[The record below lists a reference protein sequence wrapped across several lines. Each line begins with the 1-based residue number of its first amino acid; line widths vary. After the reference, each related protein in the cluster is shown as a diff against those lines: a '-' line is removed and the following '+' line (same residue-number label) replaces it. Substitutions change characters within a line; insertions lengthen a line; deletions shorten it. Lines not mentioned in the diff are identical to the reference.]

1 MKLAEALRIFREPA
15 PDADPLLVTLCTG
28 FTPLHLQ
35 TFLGAHL
42 RLALRNRPVEIATGL
57 FGDIAGS
64 VDSAAAASSCHAL
77 AVVLEW
83 QDLDPR
89 LGIRRL
95 GGWGHQDLPDILK
108 GCRNFL
114 ARLHAGLAT
123 AAASKPLALVL
134 PTLPLPMIG
143 FTPGWEESRIRLELD
158 LLLDDF
164 AAQISEL
171 RLAHL
176 ISRQELDL
184 RSPLDQR
191 FDVQAELNA
200 GYPYKNTHA
209 DVLGEMLAHLLAPPL
224 PKKGLIT
231 DLDNTLWAGILGE
244 DGIDGIAWT
253 LDRHAQLH
261 GLYQQVLASLAAT
274 GVLIGIASKNE
285 PGNVQRAL
293 DRPDI
298 VLGRDHIFP
307 VAAGWGAKSEAIREI
322 LKTWNI
328 GPEAVVFVDDSPLEL
343 AEVKTAFPEIECLP
357 FESENPASVWQLLG
371 KLRDLFGKHSV
382 SAEDALRTESLR
394 NSAEFAL
401 AQSGLGSPEAFLESI
416 QPVLEFSFQKNPP
429 DARALEL
436 LNKTNQFNLNGYRFT
451 EADWQ
456 SYLLSP
462 ETFVQ
467 VISYRDKFGPLGKIA
482 VAAGRRSN
490 GSLILDRWVMSCRAF
505 SRRIEHCAL
514 HRLFDRFEAEE
525 IQFDFV
531 PTSKNSP
538 LQQFLKEITG
548 EDPQPMYRL
557 TQARFMER
565 CPKLSHTFQEN

>member
-15 PDADPLLVTLCTG
+15 DDANTFLVSLCTG

-42 RLALRNRPVEIATGL
+42 RQALRNRSVDIGVGL
-57 FGDIAGS
+57 FGDLAGS
-64 VDSAAAASSCHAL
+64 IDNAAAAPSRHAL

-95 GGWGHQDLPDILK
+95 GGWSPHDLPDILK
-108 GCRNFL
+108 GCRKML
-114 ARLHAGLAT
+114 ARLRAGLAE
-123 AAASKPLALVL
+123 AAANKPIALTL

-143 FTPGWEESRIRLELD
+143 ITPSWEESQIRLELD
-158 LLLDDF
+158 LLLDEF
-164 AAQISEL
+164 RAQIGEL
-171 RLAHL
+171 RLARL
-176 ISRQELDL
+176 VSRQELDL

-191 FDVQAELNA
+191 FDVQSELNA

-209 DVLGEMLAHLLAPPL
+209 DVVGELLAHLLAPPL

-231 DLDNTLWAGILGE
+231 DLDNTLWSGILGE
-244 DGIDGIAWT
+244 DGVDGIAWT
-253 LDRHAQLH
+253 LDRHAQIH
-261 GLYQQVLASLAAT
+261 GLYQQLLASLAAT

-285 PGNVQRAL
+285 PANVQLAL
-293 DRPDI
+293 ERPDM
-298 VLGRDHIFP
+298 VLPQDRVFP

-322 LKTWNI
+322 LRTWNV

-343 AEVKTAFPEIECLP
+343 AEVKAAFPEIECLA
-357 FESENPASVWQLLG
+357 FATASPSAVWQLLAT
-371 KLRDLFGKHSV
+371 LRDLFGKHAV

-401 AQSGLGSPEAFLESI
+401 AQGELGSPEDFLEGI
-416 QPVLEFSFQKNPP
+416 EPVLEFSFRKDPP
-429 DARALEL
+429 DPRALEL

-456 SYLLSP
+456 SYLSSP
-462 ETFVQ
+462 ETFLQ

-482 VAAGRRSN
+482 VATGRMNN

-505 SRRIEHCAL
+505 SRRIEHCVL
-514 HRLFDRFEAEE
+514 HKLFERFEAEE
-525 IQFDFV
+525 IRFDFV
-531 PTSKNSP
+531 PTTKNNP

-548 EDPQPMYRL
+548 DDPQPMSRL
-557 TQARFMER
+557 TQTRFMER
-565 CPKLSHTFQEN
+565 CPKLGHTFQEN

>member
-15 PDADPLLVTLCTG
+15 ADAEPFLVSLCTG

-42 RLALRNRPVEIATGL
+42 RQALRNRPVEISIGL

-64 VDSAAAASSCHAL
+64 IEAATAASTCHAL

-83 QDLDPR
+83 QDMDPR

-108 GCRNFL
+108 GCRNAL
-114 ARLHAGLAT
+114 ARLRVGLESAT
-123 AAASKPLALVL
+123 ANKPLALVL

-158 LLLDDF
+158 LLLDEF
-164 AAQISEL
+164 AAQVSEQ
-171 RLAHL
+171 RLARL

-191 FDVQAELNA
+191 FDVQSELNA

-209 DVLGEMLAHLLAPPL
+209 DVLSELLARLLAPPL

-244 DGIDGIAWT
+244 DGVEGIAWT
-253 LDRHAQLH
+253 LDQHAQMH
-261 GLYQQVLASLAAT
+261 GLYQQLLASLAAT

-285 PGNVQRAL
+285 PANVQRAL
-293 DRPDI
+293 ERPDL
-298 VLGRDHIFP
+298 VLPRNKVFP

-328 GPEAVVFVDDSPLEL
+328 GPEAVVFVDDSALEL
-343 AEVKTAFPEIECLP
+343 AEVRAAFPAIECLP
-357 FESENPASVWQLLG
+357 FENASPSAVWQLLG
-371 KLRDLFGKHSV
+371 KLRNLFGKHTIS
-382 SAEDALRTESLR
+382 SEDSIRTESLR
-394 NSAEFAL
+394 NSAAFAL
-401 AQSGLGSPEAFLESI
+401 AQGDLGSPEAFLESI
-416 QPVLEFSFQKNPP
+416 EPVLEFSFQKEPP
-429 DARALEL
+429 DPRVLEL

-482 VAAGRRSN
+482 VATGRKN
-490 GSLILDRWVMSCRAF
+490 KGSLILDRWVMSCRAF

-514 HRLFDRFEAEE
+514 YKLFERFEAEE

-531 PTSKNSP
+531 ATSRNTP
-538 LQQFLKEITG
+538 LQQFFKDLTG

-557 TQARFMER
+557 TQTRFMER
-565 CPKLSHTFQEN
+565 CPRLSHKFQEY